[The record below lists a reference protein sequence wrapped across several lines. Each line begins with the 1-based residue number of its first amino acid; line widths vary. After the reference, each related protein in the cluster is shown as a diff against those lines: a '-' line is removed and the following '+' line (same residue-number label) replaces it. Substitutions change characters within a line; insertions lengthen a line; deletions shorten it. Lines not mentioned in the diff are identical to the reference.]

1 MKRKLCTAAVCIGM
15 LLALALPA
23 WAAEYG
29 EANITP
35 QTTMNELREN
45 PSIVGS
51 GLYTYSREQ
60 DCTLKQAYWGTQE
73 LEKFSNQWTAQDAA
87 EGLNQLIRNY
97 NAGIQITYPLYTE
110 EEIAQ
115 DTSRDVVE
123 LYYFPAQGETKNR
136 KYALV
141 LGGNAL
147 ITSAEIREGI
157 STAWQM
163 NQMGYT
169 TFVLRYRIGI
179 RAGGNAPM
187 EDVARAVQYITAHAE
202 QFDVQPEQYA
212 VIGYSSGGQITGLF
226 GTDAVGY
233 RNYGLPKPGA
243 LLLGYPVNTFREL
256 KPGYRIL
263 LDPDVLAQRY
273 YDMNVSDYITPDYP
287 PTFFWCG
294 KNDLIAKHPM
304 DGVRF
309 TKPVRA
315 TDDIKFL
322 TRDEQRVFLETAKRS
337 RNYNQYALILETGLR
352 TGEMI
357 GLTWDAIDF
366 QNRTLTVNKTLEYRH
381 KQHFW
386 RAGPPK
392 TQQSYRTIPLT
403 DRAYEILKGIKDK
416 RPWQK
421 ESPLLSQTLEYIDR
435 RTGAISRLV
444 MRDLVFINWRT
455 GEPAKNSSYDT
466 LQTVR

>member
-1 MKRKLCTAAVCIGM
+1 MKHKLCTAAVCIGL

-60 DCTLKQAYWGTQE
+60 DCILKQAYWGTQE

-97 NAGIQITYPLYTE
+97 NAGIQITYPLYTA

-169 TFVLRYRIGI
+169 TFVLALPYRDTG
-179 RAGGNAPM
+179 RRQRTYGRCGAGSA
-187 EDVARAVQYITAHAE
+187 VYHRTCRAV
-202 QFDVQPEQYA
+202 
-212 VIGYSSGGQITGLF
+212 
-226 GTDAVGY
+226 
-233 RNYGLPKPGA
+233 
-243 LLLGYPVNTFREL
+243 
-256 KPGYRIL
+256 
-263 LDPDVLAQRY
+263 
-273 YDMNVSDYITPDYP
+273 
-287 PTFFWCG
+287 
-294 KNDLIAKHPM
+294 
-304 DGVRF
+304 
-309 TKPVRA
+309 
-315 TDDIKFL
+315 
-322 TRDEQRVFLETAKRS
+322 
-337 RNYNQYALILETGLR
+337 
-352 TGEMI
+352 
-357 GLTWDAIDF
+357 
-366 QNRTLTVNKTLEYRH
+366 
-381 KQHFW
+381 
-386 RAGPPK
+386 
-392 TQQSYRTIPLT
+392 
-403 DRAYEILKGIKDK
+403 
-416 RPWQK
+416 
-421 ESPLLSQTLEYIDR
+421 
-435 RTGAISRLV
+435 
-444 MRDLVFINWRT
+444 
-455 GEPAKNSSYDT
+455 
-466 LQTVR
+466 

>member
-1 MKRKLCTAAVCIGM
+1 MAQGV
-15 LLALALPA
+15 ALT
-23 WAAEYG
+23 AEYG

-60 DCTLKQAYWGTQE
+60 DCTLKQVYWGTQK

-97 NAGIQITYPLYTE
+97 NAGIQITYPLYTA

-123 LYYFPAQGETKNR
+123 LYYFPAQGEAKNR

-179 RAGGNAPM
+179 RAGNNAPM

-212 VIGYSSGGQITGLF
+212 V
-226 GTDAVGY
+226 
-233 RNYGLPKPGA
+233 
-243 LLLGYPVNTFREL
+243 

-287 PTFFWCG
+287 PAFFWCG
-294 KNDLIAKHPM
+294 KNDLTLMLM
-304 DGVRF
+304 DWYAQIPQLQKAMEKNGVPYVSHVYDNAPHSVSTGRGTDAEGWLNEAVAF
-309 TKPVRA
+309 WEEQTK
-315 TDDIKFL
+315 
-322 TRDEQRVFLETAKRS
+322 
-337 RNYNQYALILETGLR
+337 
-352 TGEMI
+352 
-357 GLTWDAIDF
+357 
-366 QNRTLTVNKTLEYRH
+366 
-381 KQHFW
+381 
-386 RAGPPK
+386 
-392 TQQSYRTIPLT
+392 
-403 DRAYEILKGIKDK
+403 
-416 RPWQK
+416 
-421 ESPLLSQTLEYIDR
+421 
-435 RTGAISRLV
+435 
-444 MRDLVFINWRT
+444 
-455 GEPAKNSSYDT
+455 
-466 LQTVR
+466 

>member
-1 MKRKLCTAAVCIGM
+1 MKHKLCTAAVCIGM

-97 NAGIQITYPLYTE
+97 NAGIQITYPLYTA

-263 LDPDVLAQRY
+263 LDPGVLAQRY

-294 KNDLIAKHPM
+294 KNDL
-304 DGVRF
+304 
-309 TKPVRA
+309 
-315 TDDIKFL
+315 
-322 TRDEQRVFLETAKRS
+322 
-337 RNYNQYALILETGLR
+337 
-352 TGEMI
+352 
-357 GLTWDAIDF
+357 
-366 QNRTLTVNKTLEYRH
+366 TLTLMDWYAQIPQLKKAMEKNGVPYVSHVYDNAPHSISTGRGTDAEGWLNEAVA
-381 KQHFW
+381 FW
-386 RAGPPK
+386 
-392 TQQSYRTIPLT
+392 
-403 DRAYEILKGIKDK
+403 E
-416 RPWQK
+416 
-421 ESPLLSQTLEYIDR
+421 EQT
-435 RTGAISRLV
+435 
-444 MRDLVFINWRT
+444 
-455 GEPAKNSSYDT
+455 K
-466 LQTVR
+466 

>member
-1 MKRKLCTAAVCIGM
+1 MKHKLCTAAVCIGM

-97 NAGIQITYPLYTE
+97 NAGIQITYPLYTA

-226 GTDAVGY
+226 GTEPRLAKA
-233 RNYGLPKPGA
+233 RRSAAGLSGKYIPG
-243 LLLGYPVNTFREL
+243 T
-256 KPGYRIL
+256 
-263 LDPDVLAQRY
+263 
-273 YDMNVSDYITPDYP
+273 
-287 PTFFWCG
+287 
-294 KNDLIAKHPM
+294 
-304 DGVRF
+304 
-309 TKPVRA
+309 
-315 TDDIKFL
+315 
-322 TRDEQRVFLETAKRS
+322 
-337 RNYNQYALILETGLR
+337 ETGLSDPAGSR
-352 TGEMI
+352 CACTAVLRYECV
-357 GLTWDAIDF
+357 GLY
-366 QNRTLTVNKTLEYRH
+366 N
-381 KQHFW
+381 
-386 RAGPPK
+386 AGLP
-392 TQQSYRTIPLT
+392 T
-403 DRAYEILKGIKDK
+403 DLFLV
-416 RPWQK
+416 WQK
-421 ESPLLSQTLEYIDR
+421 
-435 RTGAISRLV
+435 
-444 MRDLVFINWRT
+444 
-455 GEPAKNSSYDT
+455 
-466 LQTVR
+466 

>member
-1 MKRKLCTAAVCIGM
+1 M
-15 LLALALPA
+15 
-23 WAAEYG
+23 
-29 EANITP
+29 
-35 QTTMNELREN
+35 
-45 PSIVGS
+45 
-51 GLYTYSREQ
+51 
-60 DCTLKQAYWGTQE
+60 
-73 LEKFSNQWTAQDAA
+73 
-87 EGLNQLIRNY
+87 
-97 NAGIQITYPLYTE
+97 
-110 EEIAQ
+110 
-115 DTSRDVVE
+115 E

-243 LLLGYPVNTFREL
+243 LLLGYPVNTFWEL

-294 KNDLIAKHPM
+294 KNDLTLMLM
-304 DGVRF
+304 DWYAQIPQLQKAMEKNGVPYVSHVYDNAPHSISTGRGTDAEGWLNEAVAF
-309 TKPVRA
+309 WEEQTK
-315 TDDIKFL
+315 
-322 TRDEQRVFLETAKRS
+322 
-337 RNYNQYALILETGLR
+337 
-352 TGEMI
+352 
-357 GLTWDAIDF
+357 
-366 QNRTLTVNKTLEYRH
+366 
-381 KQHFW
+381 
-386 RAGPPK
+386 
-392 TQQSYRTIPLT
+392 
-403 DRAYEILKGIKDK
+403 
-416 RPWQK
+416 
-421 ESPLLSQTLEYIDR
+421 
-435 RTGAISRLV
+435 
-444 MRDLVFINWRT
+444 
-455 GEPAKNSSYDT
+455 
-466 LQTVR
+466 